1 MQKKQKVSSEKHY
14 LISVPVAVQQLICGF
29 ISLTDQGAFRN
40 TCQVARRQISF
51 TIAKINDTV
60 ATRCLR
66 LDNDGNLVIQDQ
78 YRFVQNLTVHGYFY
92 KLEFMNMISTLN
104 LLPRLIYLDLSRFE
118 TQFFPSERILSA
130 ILSSAL
136 AQLTQLTQLKLPRH
150 VMHDDCLAALAHM
163 TQLIHL
169 DLDCMGQFTHDN
181 ATGLSQLTQLT
192 HLDLGMVSS
201 GFEFLPMGVAPLTNL
216 SYLKLGVSGMVDEKA
231 STLVQ
236 LRKLTH
242 LFFFECS
249 ITSTCIKAM
258 APLTSLVYLRLHREG
273 KNDDEGIIQA
283 ITETFP
289 KLTNLDM
296 CGSRS
301 KFESKHIRSMVA
313 NLGELRELTLPQR
326 SLSSKELAL
335 LAQLPHLTL
344 RR

>member
-104 LLPRLIYLDLSRFE
+104 LLPRLIYLDLSRFK

-136 AQLTQLTQLKLPRH
+136 AQLTQLT
-150 VMHDDCLAALAHM
+150 
-163 TQLIHL
+163 HL
-169 DLDCMGQFTHDN
+169 DLDCMSQFTHDN

-249 ITSTCIKAM
+249 LTSTCIKAM

-273 KNDDEGIIQA
+273 EDDDEGIIQA

-296 CGSRS
+296 RGSSS
-301 KFESKHIRSMVA
+301 KFESNHIRSMVA